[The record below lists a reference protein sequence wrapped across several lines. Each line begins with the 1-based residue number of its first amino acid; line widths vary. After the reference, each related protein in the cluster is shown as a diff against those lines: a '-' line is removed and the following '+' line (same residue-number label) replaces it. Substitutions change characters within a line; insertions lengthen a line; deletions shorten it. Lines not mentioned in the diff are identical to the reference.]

1 MHGMKFCKAAAAVIP
16 EVNITSP
23 KYLWTEGL

>member
-1 MHGMKFCKAAAAVIP
+1 MKLCKAAAAVIP

-23 KYLWTEGL
+23 KYQGRVYK